1 MNNRRSPYLRPEV
14 TRTPFCP
21 GCGHGI
27 LMGAVIR
34 AVERLRIPKE
44 DLLFVSGIGCA
55 GWIPSP
61 HFDTDTL
68 HALHGRAIP
77 FATGAKLANPRIT
90 AVVVSGDGDLANIGG
105 NHLIHGARRDVDLT
119 VVCANNQ
126 VFGMTGGQPSAT
138 ADGEP
143 LSTGSPAEHP
153 FDLTDLVIAAGARY
167 AACFP
172 VTQPEALSRAVE
184 RAVATPG
191 FTFVEALC
199 PCVAHAHGHGIE
211 EIYDALEARCIS
223 QEEADTLTEEAR
235 KARIVIGE
243 LTP

>member
-1 MNNRRSPYLRPEV
+1 MSARSPYLRPEV
-14 TRTPFCP
+14 TGTPFCS

-27 LMGAVIR
+27 LMGAIIR
-34 AVERLRIPKE
+34 AMERLALPKE
-44 DLLFVSGIGCA
+44 QLLFVSGIGCA

-77 FATGAKLANPRIT
+77 FATGAKLANPELTTI
-90 AVVVSGDGDLANIGG
+90 VVSGDGDLANIGG
-105 NHLIHGARRDVDLT
+105 NHLIHGARRDVDIT

-138 ADGEP
+138 ADAQGGER
-143 LSTGSPAEHP
+143 P

-172 VTQPEALSRAVE
+172 VTQPAALSRAIE
-184 RAVATPG
+184 RAVVTPG
-191 FTFVEALC
+191 FTFVEALS
-199 PCVAHAHGHGIE
+199 PCVAHVTREGRGSSIE

-223 QEEADTLTEEAR
+223 QEEAETLTEEAR
-235 KARIVIGE
+235 KDRMVIGE
-243 LTP
+243 FTP